1 MLVKWV
7 ENAEDALE
15 NTLLYWREHNGS
27 NAYPLKILQAL
38 RMLKAELEK
47 DPYLKSRYS
56 EVLGLRMR
64 TILKGRFIIYY
75 EVRET
80 EKIVE
85 IQHFRSSKQQSLEEI
100 I

>member
-15 NTLLYWREHNGS
+15 NTLLYWREHNDS

-80 EKIVE
+80 EEIVE
-85 IQHFRSSKQQSLEEI
+85 IQHFRSSKQQPLEEI

>member
-7 ENAEDALE
+7 ENAEEALE
-15 NTLLYWREHNGS
+15 DTLLYWREHNGS
-27 NAYPLKILQAL
+27 NAYPLKILQSL
-38 RMLKAELEK
+38 RELKAELEE

-80 EKIVE
+80 EKIIE
-85 IQHFRSSKQQSLEEI
+85 IQYFRSSKQQPLEEI

>member
-38 RMLKAELEK
+38 RMLKADLEK

>member
-80 EKIVE
+80 EEIVE
-85 IQHFRSSKQQSLEEI
+85 IQYFRSSKQQPLEEI